1 MIGSARR
8 RLLAVL
14 TAILGLCLCLAM
26 PARAWAAPASA
37 TAASST
43 ARIHVLS
50 FGFTDAI
57 LLESDG
63 RFGLVDA
70 GEDDDYPSGADPRY
84 PLREDITRGG
94 GVTDKLFA
102 YMRAMG
108 VTSENF
114 EFLVCTH
121 PHSDHI
127 GGADEVIEEFKP
139 QRVYLLPYKDSYIF
153 EPSRLWDNQYV
164 YDRTVEAA
172 LANGAT
178 LIQGFDTSAPVDP
191 GRLEEAP
198 EDPAPVD
205 PADPIDPADPE
216 KPAQPD
222 TPDPSQQTTDT
233 PGTPAASEPSAAEK
247 DVSAPVAG
255 DPVVLDAQEM
265 VEAVAPQAAPET
277 VQEDQAAGAPKPQ
290 AISPAPEGAKG
301 SYVGNPQFKLGSM
314 NISIYN
320 YDTDY
325 FTHPKYD
332 ANEFSLGVLVEAN
345 SHKAFLAGDIGN
357 LDGDED
363 RLAKTLGKVDL
374 LKLGHHGLEG
384 SNSRRYLNSLAPR
397 TLVMTS
403 ELSSAVPSQ
412 AVLDYTKDSETRLID
427 AVHQAELNRAATVA
441 DFSYGKVAYNVP
453 ETKEVRYLWR
463 EKSPHY
469 MRFEDGY
476 LKKVTEW
483 NNASWGDWYHF
494 DRSPYAQEGTW
505 YREGTHFFYLK
516 PDGAMAKD
524 GVVTVDGKTYLF
536 DGEGHMMS
544 LPQGWSFAEGAWR
557 YGVSDG
563 TVKTGWLNEH
573 GTWYYLDPKTGAMA
587 QGWAQVDSAWY
598 YFAPGSG
605 AMRTGWLDQGGAWY
619 YLQGS
624 GARAQGWLFD
634 RGSWYYLIPGS
645 GAMARGWAQ
654 IGNTWYYL
662 SGSGAMVTGW
672 LNLGGTWYYLAPGS
686 GAMVTGWLKLGGT
699 WYYLTSS
706 GAMARGWVQVDNTWY
721 YLRGSG
727 AMATGWIQVG
737 GTWYY
742 LTGSGAMATGWIK
755 LGATWYYLTPGS
767 GAMVTGSHVI
777 DGTQYSFNGSGAWVA

>member
-1 MIGSARR
+1 M
-8 RLLAVL
+8 LLIFLIAVY
-14 TAILGLCLCLAM
+14 LCIALPKVALADSIDAM
-26 PARAWAAPASA
+26 PIDSK
-37 TAASST
+37 

-50 FGFTDAI
+50 FGNTDAI
-57 LLESDG
+57 LLESNG

-70 GEDDDYPSGADPRY
+70 GEDNDYPDGSDPRY
-84 PLREDITRGG
+84 PLREGITRGN
-94 GVTDKLFA
+94 GVTDKLFT
-102 YMRAMG
+102 YMKAMG
-108 VTSENF
+108 VTDKNL
-114 EFLVCTH
+114 EFIICTH

-139 QRVYLLPYKDSYIF
+139 ERVYLMPYKDRYISN
-153 EPSRLWDNQYV
+153 PVGLWDNLYV
-164 YDRTVEAA
+164 YDKTIEAA
-172 LANGAT
+172 ITNGAT
-178 LIQGFDTSAPVDP
+178 LIQGFDERAPVNPCLVDQENNEY
-191 GRLEEAP
+191 GAQQEDSLLTFGDEAASQFP
-198 EDPAPVD
+198 EDEEVNGSSHDQEYEYKEMVMEPQN
-205 PADPIDPADPE
+205 PI
-216 KPAQPD
+216 
-222 TPDPSQQTTDT
+222 
-233 PGTPAASEPSAAEK
+233 
-247 DVSAPVAG
+247 
-255 DPVVLDAQEM
+255 VLDAS
-265 VEAVAPQAAPET
+265 ET
-277 VQEDQAAGAPKPQ
+277 VESIAPNNTSPTNQPYKDNPL
-290 AISPAPEGAKG
+290 IVSPAPEGNEK
-301 SYVGNPQFKLGSM
+301 SYIGNPNFKLGTMS
-314 NISIYN
+314 ISIFN

-325 FTHPKYD
+325 FETIKFD
-332 ANEFSLGVLVEAN
+332 ANRFSLGVLVEAN
-345 SHKAFLAGDIGN
+345 GHRAFLAGDIEYG
-357 LDGDED
+357 DGDED
-363 RLAKTLGKVDL
+363 RLAQKVGKVDY
-374 LKLGHHGLEG
+374 LKIGHHGWGG
-384 SNSRRYLNSLAPR
+384 SNSPFYLRSLAPQ
-397 TLVMTS
+397 TLVMTAP
-403 ELSSAVPSQ
+403 LTPNRPTKD
-412 AVLDYTKDSETRLID
+412 VLDYVKDTGSCLID
-427 AVHQAELNRAATVA
+427 TVHQAELNRVAVVA
-441 DFSYGKVAYNVP
+441 DFSQDEIVYNVP
-453 ETKEVRYLWR
+453 ESHEVRYVWR
-463 EKSPHY
+463 DNSPHY
-469 MRFEDGY
+469 VRLEGNN
-476 LKKVTEW
+476 LKDISQWKYT
-483 NNASWGDWYHF
+483 SWGDWYF
-494 DRSPYAQEGTW
+494 FNNSPYAEESAWHYEGNH
-505 YREGTHFFYLK
+505 YYYLK
-516 PDGAMAKD
+516 ADASMAKNE
-524 GVVTVDGKTYLF
+524 GVTIDGKTYLF

-624 GARAQGWLFD
+624 GAMAQGWLFD

>member
-1 MIGSARR
+1 MKYSAGRHSFVA
-8 RLLAVL
+8 LAFAAL
-14 TAILGLCLCLAM
+14 LGLSLCLT
-26 PARAWAAPASA
+26 PAVAQAEPAASVP
-37 TAASST
+37 ASST
-43 ARIHVLS
+43 ARVHVLS

-70 GEDDDYPSGADPRY
+70 GEDNDYPSGADPRY
-84 PLREDITRGG
+84 PLREGITRGG

-164 YDRTVEAA
+164 YDRTVAAA

-191 GRLEEAP
+191 GRLEESP
-198 EDPAPVD
+198 EDPAPTD
-205 PADPIDPADPE
+205 PADPQDPADPE

-265 VEAVAPQAAPET
+265 VEAVAPQAVPET

-363 RLAKTLGKVDL
+363 RLAKELGKVDL

-412 AVLDYTKDSETRLID
+412 AVLDYTKDSEARLID

-516 PDGAMAKD
+516 PDGAMA
-524 GVVTVDGKTYLF
+524 
-536 DGEGHMMS
+536 
-544 LPQGWSFAEGAWR
+544 
-557 YGVSDG
+557 
-563 TVKTGWLNEH
+563 
-573 GTWYYLDPKTGAMA
+573 

-624 GARAQGWLFD
+624 GAMAQGWLFD

-654 IGNTWYYL
+654 IGNAWYYL